1 MKILKTL
8 SILLVMGF
16 AVPTQ
21 AQTVDEILNNYFEN
35 TGGIEAWNKL
45 EAMQMTA
52 MANAQGMEIPVTVIQ
67 TKDGKMLIKINF
79 QGQEIVQQA
88 YDGETMW
95 ATNFMTQQPEK
106 ADAEATA
113 NMKLQT
119 KDFPSPFLNYK
130 EKGFTVEL
138 LGEEVKEGTETYKI
152 KLTQAPRMVDGKEVP
167 NVSFYYFEKENFVPI
182 MSETEIPSGP
192 AAGQMAV
199 STMSDYQEV
208 DGLYFPFDMGM
219 GGQSIMVKDI
229 VLNPDLEDA
238 MFAFPETAEGEDDK
252 D

>member
-8 SILLVMGF
+8 SILLVMAL
-16 AVPTQ
+16 AVPAQ

-35 TGGIEAWNKL
+35 TGGADAWNNL
-45 EAMQMTA
+45 ESLEMTA
-52 MANAQGMEIPVTVIQ
+52 MANAQGMEIPVTMIQ
-67 TKDGKMLIKINF
+67 TKEGKMMLKINF

-88 YDGETMW
+88 YDGETLW
-95 ATNFMTQQPEK
+95 STNFMTQQPEK
-106 ADAEATA
+106 ADAETTA

-119 KDFPSPFLNYK
+119 EDFPSPFLNYK

-138 LGEEVKEGTETYKI
+138 LGEEVKEGTDCYKI
-152 KLTQAPRMVDGKEVP
+152 KLTQKPRMVDGKEVP

-182 MSETEIPSGP
+182 MSEVEIPSGP
-192 AAGQMAV
+192 MAGQMSV

-219 GGQSIMVKDI
+219 GGQAIMIKDI
-229 VLNPDLEDA
+229 KLNPDLDDSMFVFPGDA
-238 MFAFPETAEGEDDK
+238 DGEEDK